1 MSNSVQSYYDQLDV
15 GEWLRLDT
23 ALGRIEL
30 ETTLALINRYF
41 PASGC
46 VCDIGAG
53 PGRYSIELLRRG
65 YDVTLFELS
74 PVLLERAKREIAK
87 VGLEAQAIILGRAPN
102 LSDLP
107 SSAFD
112 AALVMGPQYHLV
124 EESNRHKTLLE
135 LRRIL
140 KPNAIA
146 IVAYLNTLG
155 IIRAAITHFPERL
168 NDVSVL
174 RKMLKS
180 SKYGVDLE
188 GFTESYWATP
198 GSAISEI
205 QNAGFEL
212 ITYASPESF
221 LAGMGKALEEIKQNY
236 PSAYENIVSVAVET
250 AEYPEFRD
258 TGEHIHF
265 VARLNT

>member
-1 MSNSVQSYYDQLDV
+1 MSNPVQSYYDQLDA
-15 GEWLRLDT
+15 GEWWRLDT

-30 ETTLALINRYF
+30 ETTLALINQYF
-41 PASGC
+41 PATGH

-53 PGRYSIELLRRG
+53 PGRYSIELLSRG
-65 YDVTLFELS
+65 YNVTLFELS
-74 PVLLERAKREIAK
+74 PVLLERAKSEIAQA
-87 VGLEAQAIILGRAPN
+87 GLEAEALILGRAPDLSN
-102 LSDLP
+102 LP
-107 SSAFD
+107 ESAFD
-112 AALVMGPQYHLV
+112 AALVMGPLYHLV
-124 EESNRHKTLLE
+124 DSSDRQKTLME

-140 KPNAIA
+140 KPNAVA

-168 NDVSVL
+168 GDISVF
-174 RKMLKS
+174 RKMLKE
-180 SKYGVDLE
+180 SKYGADLE

-198 GSAISEI
+198 CSAVAEI
-205 QNAGFEL
+205 QSAGFEI

-221 LAGMGKALEEIKQNY
+221 AAGMGKALEEIKQNY

-250 AEYPEFRD
+250 AEHPAFRD

-265 VARLNT
+265 VVRLNA